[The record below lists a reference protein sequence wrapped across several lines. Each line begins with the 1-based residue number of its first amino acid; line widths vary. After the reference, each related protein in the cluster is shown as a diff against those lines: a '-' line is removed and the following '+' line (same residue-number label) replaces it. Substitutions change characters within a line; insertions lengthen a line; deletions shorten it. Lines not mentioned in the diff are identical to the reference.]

1 MANIDTIITELETIA
16 NASTAIE
23 SFMYKRVS
31 EVNATLNTPFPL
43 LLVDSVP
50 KITRGEV
57 NNSFL
62 PRKKRYNVDV
72 YLYNTYNY
80 DSRNTTDLSAKQ
92 AELETIL
99 DQYTAE
105 VIRRCVNVTTS
116 IMLVDRA
123 AISGFVANDVHN
135 QKLVQVS
142 YRFTFEV
149 DSSCTLGTFN
159 Y

>member
-16 NASTAIE
+16 NASTAIN

-31 EVNATLNTPFPL
+31 EVNATLNTSFPL

-62 PRKKRYNVDV
+62 PRKKRYNIDV

-80 DSRNTTDLSAKQ
+80 DTKITTDLSAKQ

-105 VIRRCVNVTTS
+105 VIRRCINVTTS

-123 AISGFVANDVHN
+123 EISGFVANDVHN

-142 YRFTFEV
+142 YRYTFEV

>member
-16 NASTAIE
+16 NASTAIN

-31 EVNATLNTPFPL
+31 EVNATLNTSFPL

-62 PRKKRYNVDV
+62 PRKKRYNIDV

-80 DSRNTTDLSAKQ
+80 DTKITTDLSAKQ

-105 VIRRCVNVTTS
+105 VIRRCINVTTS
-116 IMLVDRA
+116 IILVDRA

-142 YRFTFEV
+142 YRYTFEV

>member
-149 DSSCTLGTFN
+149 DSSCVLGTFN

>member
-57 NNSFL
+57 NNIFL

-80 DSRNTTDLSAKQ
+80 DSRSTTDLSAKQ
-92 AELETIL
+92 AALETIL

>member
-16 NASTAIE
+16 NASTAIN

-31 EVNATLNTPFPL
+31 EVNATLNTSFPL

-62 PRKKRYNVDV
+62 PRKKRYNIDV

-80 DSRNTTDLSAKQ
+80 DTKITTDLSAKQ

-105 VIRRCVNVTTS
+105 VIRRCINVTTS

-142 YRFTFEV
+142 YRYTFEV

>member
-16 NASTAIE
+16 NASTAIN

-31 EVNATLNTPFPL
+31 EVNATLNTSFPL

-80 DSRNTTDLSAKQ
+80 DTKITTDLSAKQ

-105 VIRRCVNVTTS
+105 LIRRCINVTTS
-116 IMLVDRA
+116 ILLVDRA

>member
-16 NASTAIE
+16 TASTAIN

-31 EVNATLNTPFPL
+31 EVNATLNTQFPL

-80 DSRNTTDLSAKQ
+80 DTKITTDLSAKQ

-105 VIRRCVNVTTS
+105 LIRRCINTTTS

>member
-16 NASTAIE
+16 NASTAINA
-23 SFMYKRVS
+23 FMYKRVS
-31 EVNATLNTPFPL
+31 EVNATLNTSFPL

-72 YLYNTYNY
+72 YLYNTYNF
-80 DSRNTTDLSAKQ
+80 DSRSTTDLSAKQ

-116 IMLVDRA
+116 IMLVERA

-142 YRFTFEV
+142 YRYTFEV